1 MTIPARLRIAALVAL
16 PLCALA
22 QYPGTAGGRVA
33 QPRTA
38 TAVPAN
44 GLPEA
49 IATVNGTFK
58 SADKK
63 FITVQVEDDQL
74 MRMYITGSTK
84 FIRDG
89 KLAKASEFE
98 LGEPVIVD
106 TTRDAR
112 MNLLAVRIEL
122 IKPATKAPATE
133 APATTAK
140 PDPKPPADQ

>member
-1 MTIPARLRIAALVAL
+1 MTILSRLKIAVLAVV
-16 PLCALA
+16 PFCAVA
-22 QYPGTAGGRVA
+22 QYPGTVGGRVA

-63 FITVQVEDDQL
+63 FVTVQVEDDQL

-89 KLAKASEFE
+89 KSAKASEFE
-98 LGEPVIVD
+98 LGEPVVVD

-122 IKPATKAPATE
+122 VKPAAKAKSE
-133 APATTAK
+133 S
-140 PDPKPPADQ
+140 KPPADR